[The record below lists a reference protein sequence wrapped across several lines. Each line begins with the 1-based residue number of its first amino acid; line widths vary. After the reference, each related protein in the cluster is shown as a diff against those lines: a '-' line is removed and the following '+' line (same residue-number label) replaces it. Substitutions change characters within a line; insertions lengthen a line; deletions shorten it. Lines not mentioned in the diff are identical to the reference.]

1 MAIIFTPDYFK
12 TEFRNGKSIRQIAKE
27 NYVSSSHVSHI
38 VIALEKSGKLKK
50 IDRCVVPTDL
60 LTDLALGRR
69 SFYEVEKITGKSYRY
84 LKRYSKMV
92 IWKMG
97 VQHRRCTPIF
107 LFTMCYYVGKNM
119 VITNHILGVIIN
131 HTVFELYCF
140 NYQKSVI
147 KKIKYIISRF

>member
-50 IDRCVVPTDL
+50 IDRCVVPTNL
-60 LTDLALGRR
+60 LTDLAYGRR

-84 LKRYSKMV
+84 LKRYSKM
-92 IWKMG
+92 
-97 VQHRRCTPIF
+97 
-107 LFTMCYYVGKNM
+107 
-119 VITNHILGVIIN
+119 
-131 HTVFELYCF
+131 
-140 NYQKSVI
+140 I
-147 KKIKYIISRF
+147 K